1 MIDYSMIFVG
11 GTGRSGTTILGEI
24 IAADERVLAT
34 QQEVRFITD
43 PGGLL
48 DLYNGLLV
56 PDFALNDRAIQQF
69 EALYMSAIKGG
80 IFWSLLRFLL
90 SKVGISSLRYRNLRF
105 ERAVRDS
112 LKKLLRDF
120 YSDLGVKY
128 VNGIW
133 YGSPSFRYSKI
144 YYITNHDEAFIREK
158 VQKFIYGFFTLTSEQ
173 NINSHRYFLD
183 DSPTSVLHYKQLNNL
198 FPNSKFVIARR
209 KSANVVNS
217 FKKQTWGNR
226 RTEEDTVKCVQNI
239 DVFIT
244 KIVVGENVHFVNYD
258 NLVSRQKQISEL
270 NKLSDFLSIP
280 VTEIGKM
287 KLKMNED

>member
-1 MIDYSMIFVG
+1 MIFVG

-24 IAADERVLAT
+24 IAADEKVIAT

-48 DLYNGLLV
+48 DLYNGLLI

-69 EALYMSAIKGG
+69 ITLYTSAIQGG
-80 IFWSLLRFLL
+80 IFWSLLRFCL

-105 ERAVRDS
+105 KRAVRKS

-120 YSDLGVKY
+120 YSDLGIKS

-133 YGSPSFRYSKI
+133 YGSPSFRFSKI
-144 YYITNHDEAFIREK
+144 YYITNHDEAAIREK
-158 VQKFIYGFFTLTSEQ
+158 IQKFICGFFTLISNHNMNAHT
-173 NINSHRYFLD
+173 YFLD
-183 DSPTSVLHYKQLNNL
+183 DSPTAVLHYRQLHKL

-209 KSANVVNS
+209 SSTNVVNS
-217 FKKQTWGNR
+217 FKKQTWGKR
-226 RTEEDTVKCVQNI
+226 RTEEDTLKCVQNI
-239 DVFIT
+239 DDFINT
-244 KIVVGENVHFVNYD
+244 TIVGENVHFVNYD

-280 VTEIGKM
+280 VTKVG
-287 KLKMNED
+287 KLKLKLNEDGNLS